1 MPPNGDSS
9 YISGATGA
17 TERPSMELPAHWIC
31 VAAESSHDMQQGCQ
45 MTRSRAVERKLFRKK
60 GGKAFLRKRYE
71 TVSFQFRISYFSY
84 FFVFFVFFRSDRY
97 SFLHKNLTSTQ

>member
-60 GGKAFLRKRYE
+60 GGKAFLGCCSESTHLQILMK
-71 TVSFQFRISYFSY
+71 
-84 FFVFFVFFRSDRY
+84 
-97 SFLHKNLTSTQ
+97 LSTQAI